1 MFPNRFHL
9 TLYSLLTIFL
19 LVCAATFAYLG
30 FFNTRPTSTNIIY
43 EYDLGK
49 EACYILGPNQQE
61 KYVSCSTVKLTD
73 N

>member
-1 MFPNRFHL
+1 MFPNKSHRI
-9 TLYSLLTIFL
+9 LYSLLTVIL
-19 LVCAATFAYLG
+19 LVCVGTFTYLG
-30 FFNTRPTSTNIIY
+30 FFNNKQNSSVIY

-61 KYVSCSTVKLTD
+61 KYVSCSMVKLSR

>member
-1 MFPNRFHL
+1 MFSNKFHL
-9 TLYSLLTIFL
+9 TLYSLLTILL
-19 LVCAATFAYLG
+19 LVCAAIFAYLG
-30 FFNTRPTSTNIIY
+30 FFSTKQNSTNVIY

-61 KYVSCSTVKLTD
+61 KYVSCSMIKLSR